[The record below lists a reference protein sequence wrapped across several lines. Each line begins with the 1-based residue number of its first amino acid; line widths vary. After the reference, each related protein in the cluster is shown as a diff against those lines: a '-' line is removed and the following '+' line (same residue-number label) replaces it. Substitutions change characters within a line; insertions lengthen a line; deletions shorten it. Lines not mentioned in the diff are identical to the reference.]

1 MLIPIIITAV
11 IVLTIVSI
19 IIFKKKP
26 TPPVPSPS
34 VPSPTASSPSPS
46 PTPSPQPYTTVY
58 VYNADYN
65 TQDINSIRVEGV
77 LVTGGIL
84 PLEPGNG
91 DTYIT
96 LKRGPDLDIQVT
108 FSGLPAGTESLSI
121 ETGTYKDCISGPAT
135 IQEFTNIKVDG
146 TKINIDYDE
155 VGC

>member
-1 MLIPIIITAV
+1 MLIPIIIAV
-11 IVLTIVSI
+11 VVVLTIVLI

-34 VPSPTASSPSPS
+34 VPSPSAPTPS

-65 TQDINSIRVEGV
+65 SQDINLIRVDGV

-84 PLEPGNG
+84 PLEPGNS
-91 DTYIT
+91 DSYIT
-96 LKRGPDLDIQVT
+96 LERGPDLDIEIR

-121 ETGTYKDCISGPAT
+121 ETGTYKDCVNGPAPMHVFGNVPVN
-135 IQEFTNIKVDG
+135 E

>member
-1 MLIPIIITAV
+1 MLIPIIVAAI
-11 IVLTIVSI
+11 IVLTIVLI

-34 VPSPTASSPSPS
+34 VPSPSAPTPS

-58 VYNADYN
+58 VYNADPN
-65 TQDINSIRVEGV
+65 TQDINSIWVDGV
-77 LVTGGIL
+77 PVTGGIL

-91 DTYIT
+91 DSYIT
-96 LKRGPDLDIQVT
+96 LRRGPDLDIQVR

-121 ETGTYKDCISGPAT
+121 ETGTYRDCVNGPVT
-135 IQEFTNIKVDG
+135 MHLFENVPVDG